1 MIQTDQYLTHYW
13 PILNG
18 TMLDTIGDSDMI
30 QGNLTSF
37 TSDRFGNVNSA
48 LALNGGYTQV
58 PSGIY
63 FDSPEFTISVWVY
76 PKSVGSFARVL
87 DFGNG
92 PGDNNILFSLSDGTT
107 LQHYVSIYLGLSR
120 IFRPVSSQNLTLNT
134 WHFIAV
140 TFNGTAA
147 SIYLNGTLTAQD
159 IRNQTYLL
167 SSLNR
172 TNCFIGKSNSAKDGY
187 SSSYLDDLRFY
198 NKSLTQTELIQ
209 VMYGTRTCTCNDFV
223 LKLI

>member
-1 MIQTDQYLTHYW
+1 
-13 PILNG
+13 
-18 TMLDTIGDSDMI
+18 MLDEIGSSHMT
-30 QGNLTSF
+30 QGSLTLF
-37 TSDRFGNVNSA
+37 ASDRFGNANSS
-48 LALNGGYTQV
+48 LALNGGWTQV
-58 PSGIY
+58 SSGIY

-76 PKSVGSFARVL
+76 PKSVGSYARVL

-92 PGDNNILFSLSDGTT
+92 SPNNNIMLPLSEGTT
-107 LQHYVSIYLGLSR
+107 LKPYIRIYIGTTGIFKSLS
-120 IFRPVSSQNLTLNT
+120 PQSLTLNT

-198 NKSLTQTELIQ
+198 NKSLTQTECL
-209 VMYGTRTCTCNDFV
+209 YRSCS
-223 LKLI
+223 